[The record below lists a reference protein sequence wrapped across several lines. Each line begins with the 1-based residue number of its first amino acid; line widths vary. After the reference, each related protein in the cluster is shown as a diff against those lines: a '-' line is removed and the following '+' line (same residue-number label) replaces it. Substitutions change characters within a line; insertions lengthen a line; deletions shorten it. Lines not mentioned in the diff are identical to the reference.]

1 MPAKTSIQRDVVV
14 VGAGWTGLISAK
26 TYLDLAPDTDLVI
39 VDGGKTVGGVWSKE
53 RIYPDLYA
61 QVSHPLFQYSFEDIP
76 KAGLSKDGYIS
87 GYTINQYLED
97 FVGKHGLTSRLQ
109 LETCVVEVTRAESG
123 AWVLRTDHGPVI
135 ECNKLIWAVGPAS
148 SPVLPEW
155 PRSGFSSPVIH
166 SANTGTHLDQI
177 AGIKTATVVG
187 GAKSSFDAVY
197 LLLKQ
202 RKKVHWV
209 IREDGA
215 GPLAMAPPT
224 LLGIWNIVDVIS
236 TRILASFSPSI
247 MNTSGLW
254 YNTIHQ
260 TRLGRVA
267 AGGFWRLV
275 TFLAD
280 RAAGY
285 SANEDFERL
294 RPTPHGSGVFWARS
308 GLGTASAPDFW
319 KTLHAGDLTVYR
331 TEIES
336 LSHTDVVNL
345 KNGISVQAGM
355 IISCTG
361 FEKPYRAF
369 SQSLREELGLS
380 YGKSDAI
387 KWSKLDVAAEKEV
400 VEALPLLGE
409 YRPLVSPAREGQGG
423 SNKALLHGP
432 NRHYR
437 RLVPLKLAERDDRSI
452 CFPGLVHV
460 IFTPTVCEFQALW
473 TAAYMLGELDL
484 PGIEE
489 REMEVAKF
497 NAWARMRYLDVGRK
511 HSFCIYDYLS
521 YIDTLARDIGV
532 QPARK
537 GNVFTEMFVRY
548 KPADYRGML
557 DEFRSATGVKEAN
570 GKHVGR

>member
-1 MPAKTSIQRDVVV
+1 MSIERDVVV

-26 TYLDLAPDTDLVI
+26 TYLDLAPETDLLI
-39 VDGGKTVGGVWSKE
+39 VDGGKSVGGVWSKE

-61 QVSHPLFQYSFEDIP
+61 QVSHPLFQYSFDDMP

-97 FVGKHGLTSRLQ
+97 FVDKQGLTSRLQ
-109 LETCVVEVTRAESG
+109 LETSVIEVTRAASG

-135 ECNKLIWAVGPAS
+135 ECTKLIWAVGPAS

-155 PRSGFSSPVIH
+155 PRSGFSSAVIH
-166 SANTGTHLDQI
+166 SADTGTNLDRI
-177 AGIKTATVVG
+177 DGIKTATVVG

-197 LLLKQ
+197 LLLK
-202 RKKVHWV
+202 RGKKVHWI

-215 GPLAMAPPT
+215 GPLAQQPVSMAPPT

-236 TRILASFSPSI
+236 TRVLASFSPSI

-254 YNTIHQ
+254 YNAIHQ

-280 RAAGY
+280 RAAEY

-294 RPTPHGSGVFWARS
+294 RPTPHGSGVFWARG

-319 KTLHAGDLTVYR
+319 QTLHAGDLTVYR

-345 KNGISVQAGM
+345 ENGISVQADM
-355 IISCTG
+355 IVSCTG

-380 YGKSDAI
+380 YGKSDAM
-387 KWSKLDVAAEKEV
+387 KWSKLDAKAEKEV
-400 VEALPLLGE
+400 AEALPFLGE
-409 YRPLVSPAREGQGG
+409 YGPLVSPARKGQG
-423 SNKALLHGP
+423 SKPLLHGP

-437 RLVPLKLAERDDRSI
+437 RIVPLKLAARDDRSI

-473 TAAYMLGELDL
+473 TTAYMLGKLDL
-484 PGIEE
+484 PGVEE
-489 REMEVAKF
+489 REVEVAKF
-497 NAWARMRYLDVGRK
+497 NAWARMRYLEMGRK

-521 YIDTLARDIGV
+521 YIDTLARDMGI

-537 GNVFTEMFVRY
+537 GNAFLEMFVRY
-548 KPADYRGML
+548 KPSDYRGIL
-557 DEFRSATGVKEAN
+557 DEFRSAIGVKEAN
-570 GKHVGR
+570 GNHVSK